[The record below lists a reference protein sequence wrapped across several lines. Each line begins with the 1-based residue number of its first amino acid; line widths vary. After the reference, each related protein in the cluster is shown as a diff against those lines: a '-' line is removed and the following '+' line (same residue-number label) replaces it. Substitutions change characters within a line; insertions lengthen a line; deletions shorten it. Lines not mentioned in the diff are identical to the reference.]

1 MMNSKQVKLRAGRV
15 ACVTSVAIIVLSAVI
30 SRPALAQTKWVD
42 GLLTDEAGIP
52 LYNSKREAPGTSD
65 CYDTCL
71 NFYVP
76 YKAAPDAQPKG
87 DHSLIKR
94 QDGSLQW
101 AYKGK
106 ALYRWWNEKN
116 PKVADGHVQNWYLI
130 RQ

>member
-1 MMNSKQVKLRAGRV
+1 MKSQEVMPLVGRLV
-15 ACVTSVAIIVLSAVI
+15 GAASIAAILLIGVDSG
-30 SRPALAQTKWVD
+30 SALAQTKWVD
-42 GLLTDEAGIP
+42 GLLTDEAGTP
-52 LYNSKREAPGTSD
+52 LYISKREAPGTSE
-65 CYDTCL
+65 CYGQCL

-76 YKAAPDAQPKG
+76 YKAAPDAQPNG

-94 QDGSLQW
+94 NDGSQQW

-116 PKVADGHVQNWYLI
+116 PKAADGHVMNWYLI